1 MYVIKYGECLL
12 FKFAH
17 NNETGGM
24 ENLKCAKDVKSQ
36 KYTQW
41 GCKIRT
47 YLDFRW
53 FFASKVNE

>member
-17 NNETGGM
+17 YNGTRGM
-24 ENLKCAKDVKSQ
+24 ENLKCAIDVKSL

-41 GCKIRT
+41 GCKIGT